1 MTLRPLVTVTV
12 IVYCDK
18 QFAEWANSSL
28 SQQTFAIFI
37 ASLFSLW
44 LLHCIA
50 FYFQD
55 PCPPRLPKKW
65 RGGPFRCICP
75 RAPRNLVTPLLPS
88 RWFVDYS
95 RTTINWADSS
105 PGGRFTGRLDFHLEQ
120 SAEESDLCCVSSTC
134 RHRQKTF
141 LFSVFFPDIITDN
154 H

>member
-1 MTLRPLVTVTV
+1 MTLLPLVTVTV

-55 PCPPRLPKKW
+55 PCPSPPKKLEG
-65 RGGPFRCICP
+65 RPISLHLPPGAEKPSYATASQSLVCGLFKDDYKLGG
-75 RAPRNLVTPLLPS
+75 L
-88 RWFVDYS
+88 
-95 RTTINWADSS
+95 
-105 PGGRFTGRLDFHLEQ
+105 FTGRTIHRATGLSFGTVCRTVWSLLCLI
-120 SAEESDLCCVSSTC
+120 DLPSSPENVLVLG
-134 RHRQKTF
+134 F
-141 LFSVFFPDIITDN
+141 LPW
-154 H
+154 HYHW